1 MSDKFLNFIVGVV
14 GSVTSYMFG
23 GWSNLLETLAILTIL
38 DFITGLTASAI
49 EGHKYPDQKDKGLNS
64 NKGSLGIAKKALMFT
79 VIFVMYK
86 IDAILGLNGTLSLAV
101 GATYFYIANELL
113 SLTENWAR
121 CGLPVPSQIKKAI
134 SILKDK
140 SGDDT
145 ATKDNKKKE

>member
-23 GWSNLLETLAILTIL
+23 GWSNLLELLAILTIL
-38 DFITGLTASAI
+38 DFITGIVASAI
-49 EGHKYPDQKDKGLNS
+49 EGHRYPDRKDKGLNS

-86 IDAILGLNGTLSLAV
+86 IDTVLGLNGTLSLAV

-121 CGLPVPSQIKKAI
+121 SGLPIPSQVKKAI

-140 SGDDT
+140 SGEVSDS
-145 ATKDNKKKE
+145 KDNKNK